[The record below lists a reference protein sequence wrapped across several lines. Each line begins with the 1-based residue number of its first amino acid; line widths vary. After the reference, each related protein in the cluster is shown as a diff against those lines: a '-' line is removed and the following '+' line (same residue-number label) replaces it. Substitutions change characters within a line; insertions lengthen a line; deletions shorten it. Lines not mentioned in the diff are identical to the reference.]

1 MKKSNSVPYTRDTLK
16 QLSPTESIEKSYVIS
31 ILNILYF
38 LHSLNSKDFINIIR
52 ETHRES
58 DSLGEDLNKLI
69 AQEITLGFFLTKHLF
84 LSSCDFC
91 YKLSRLIP
99 SSAYIQVTSEDIESN
114 PSISYIQI
122 PSTSDLV
129 FFVFPEQP
137 LYKNIDNFQFASQRL
152 DTDHELF
159 GVVFK
164 KKNYFIGLFF
174 TVKGWVFCKNSGKQI
189 FTNWAEGCAAAY
201 EMGMSMHIMFYVRN
215 VVSLKE
221 PENMGEVMNIMQE
234 FSEFYKEVP
243 RNRVYFNN

>member
-1 MKKSNSVPYTRDTLK
+1 MKKSSTAPLSRDIPK
-16 QLSPTESIEKSYVIS
+16 QFQLSPIESIEKSYIIS
-31 ILNILYF
+31 ILNVL
-38 LHSLNSKDFINIIR
+38 LNSKDFTNIIR
-52 ETHRES
+52 EISSEP
-58 DSLGEDLNKLI
+58 DSLIEDLNKFL
-69 AQEITLGFFLTKHLF
+69 AQEMTLLFFLTKHLF

-122 PSTSDLV
+122 PPTADLV
-129 FFVFPEQP
+129 FFIFPDQP
-137 LYKNIDNFQFASQRL
+137 LYKNIDNFQFTSQRL
-152 DTDHELF
+152 ETNHELF
-159 GVVFK
+159 GVIFK
-164 KKNYFIGLFF
+164 KKNYFIGFYF

-189 FTNWAEGCAAAY
+189 FMNWAEGCAVAY

-215 VVSLKE
+215 VVSFEE
-221 PENMGEVMNIMQE
+221 PENMSEVMNIMQE

>member
-1 MKKSNSVPYTRDTLK
+1 MKKISSIPLSHDAIK
-16 QLSPTESIEKSYVIS
+16 QFQLSPTESIEKSYVIS
-31 ILNILYF
+31 VLSIL
-38 LHSLNSKDFINIIR
+38 LNSKDFTNAIR
-52 ETHRES
+52 EISSES
-58 DSLGEDLNKLI
+58 DSLIDDLNKLTI
-69 AQEITLGFFLTKHLF
+69 QEISLEYFLSKHFF

-99 SSAYIQVTSEDIESN
+99 SLAYIQVTSEDIESN
-114 PSISYIQI
+114 PNISYMQI
-122 PSTSDLV
+122 PSTADLV
-129 FFVFPEQP
+129 FFVFPDQL

-164 KKNYFIGLFF
+164 KKNYFIGLYF
-174 TVKGWVFCKNSGKQI
+174 TFKGWVFCKNSGKLV

-221 PENMGEVMNIMQE
+221 PENMNEVMNVMQE
-234 FSEFYKEVP
+234 FSEFYKEIP